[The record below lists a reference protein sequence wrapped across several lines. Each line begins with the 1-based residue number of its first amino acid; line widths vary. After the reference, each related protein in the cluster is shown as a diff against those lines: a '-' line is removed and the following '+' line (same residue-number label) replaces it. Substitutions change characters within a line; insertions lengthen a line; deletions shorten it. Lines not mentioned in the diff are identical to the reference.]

1 MIAILSAMDI
11 ECEKLIGQMDNAAPF
26 DLNGRT
32 FTHGRL
38 KNHDIIVGAASV
50 GKTNAAIGA
59 QMVIDR
65 FHPDAIIHTGI
76 AGGLHKDAALLRVV
90 LGESITFHDM
100 DPKILEKFYPYQTAF
115 HSDEKLLAIAEKY
128 MQDSGNPYLKGL
140 IVTGDQFI
148 ESQEQKDQILS
159 RHPAALAADMESAAI
174 ANAAF
179 VNGIALLV
187 IRTIS
192 DLADDASRETYDNNM
207 QRAADIGAK
216 IVMRVLDNFAQ

>member
-76 AGGLHKDAALLRVV
+76 AGGLHRDAALLRVI
-90 LGESITFHDM
+90 LGERITFHDM
-100 DPKILEKFYPYQTAF
+100 DPKILQKFYPYRMYFQ
-115 HSDEKLLAIAEKY
+115 SDERLLAIAEKY
-128 MQDSGNPYLKGL
+128 MQDSGSPYLKGL

-148 ESQEQKDQILS
+148 ESQEEKDRILFK
-159 RHPAALAADMESAAI
+159 HPSALAADMESAAI
-174 ANAAF
+174 ASAAF
-179 VNGIALLV
+179 VNNIPLLV
-187 IRTIS
+187 IRTVS
-192 DLADDASRETYDNNM
+192 DLADDAGRETYDNNM
-207 QRAADIGAK
+207 QHAADIGAG
-216 IVMRVLDNFAQ
+216 VVLSVLENGAW